1 MCSKLTTKYSDGCC
15 SGVLFLTSSRL
26 VSAKMPY
33 ILKKIWSCQLQVCLG
48 MYDFLVDPRRYIF
61 RSFPKG
67 NLQKSCSKNAC
78 TEVFFVNKFAE
89 CSSATLSKKR
99 FWHWSFPV
107 NFSEYFFLEH
117 LWAAASVSFL
127 LMFNNKIN
135 PLSLSG
141 NSIRSG
147 CQMQLKVQPVNSHS

>member
-1 MCSKLTTKYSDGCC
+1 M
-15 SGVLFLTSSRL
+15 
-26 VSAKMPY
+26 SAKMPY
-33 ILKKIWSCQLQVCLG
+33 ILKKICSCKLQVCLG

-67 NLQKSCSKNAC
+67 NLQKSYSKNTC
-78 TEVFFVNKFAE
+78 TEVFPK
-89 CSSATLSKKR
+89 CSSATLSKTR

-107 NFSEYFFLEH
+107 SFPKIFRIFFSGTPPSSCFCIIPITVQ
-117 LWAAASVSFL
+117 WQNQSA
-127 LMFNNKIN
+127 
-135 PLSLSG
+135 LSG